1 MQNHFL
7 FKSVAAILQQRCE
20 NNHTAAQWL
29 CSASAMEYKIMTI
42 ISADI
47 VRKMPSSVKIS
58 RKSQTR
64 CNAFYLVHLKLSKL
78 QLSIFREH
86 WWWKVTYQ
94 LPSQSLTLKSAFSSL
109 ALYWR
114 HSRQR
119 WFETIKHDQT
129 ISQLYTK
136 PVRNKSTLYDALFP
150 RLFPRHEEKQG
161 HELFFDWEITG
172 KLSNLATR
180 WLQLRLDHQSNF
192 LFCSSIY
199 LSPMFCLRIHKKVV
213 IGTQE
218 SWK

>member
-1 MQNHFL
+1 
-7 FKSVAAILQQRCE
+7 
-20 NNHTAAQWL
+20 
-29 CSASAMEYKIMTI
+29 MEYKIRNVISVDISDKNHPAKLAENPKWDVTCFIWFIKNYQNCSYQLFVFCTI
-42 ISADI
+42 FAPRGALMVD
-47 VRKMPSSVKIS
+47 
-58 RKSQTR
+58 
-64 CNAFYLVHLKLSKL
+64 
-78 QLSIFREH
+78 
-86 WWWKVTYQ
+86 KVTYQ

-109 ALYWR
+109 ATYR
-114 HSRQR
+114 SHSRQR
-119 WFETIKHDQT
+119 WFETIKRDQT

-136 PVRNKSTLYDALFP
+136 PVMNKSTLYDALFP

-161 HELFFDWEITG
+161 HKLLFDWEITG